1 MAVFS
6 SWAVR
11 LVRVKLPPGTRI
23 KTPSGRL
30 ARVLFVD
37 EEERVHVRYTGSD
50 KVNANEQGTFPHK
63 LLSIANVVGEP
74 K

>member
-1 MAVFS
+1 MAVCGAG
-6 SWAVR
+6 AVR
-11 LVRVKLPPGTRI
+11 LVRVKLPTGTRI

-50 KVNANEQGTFPHK
+50 KLNPNEQGLFPHK
-63 LLSIANVVGEP
+63 LLTIANVVGEP